1 MKIILCAKR
10 RKLRCLEILWIAG
23 FATVIVGYKKHSKEQ
38 IKSKMRKL
46 LVIDDNME
54 FKVYPFNTLNG
65 YFSADIIAM
74 HKGKWVFCK
83 HKHRTTWEHP
93 SGWIEAGESPL
104 EAAKRELFEET
115 GSIKF
120 DIEPLCDYYIDM
132 ELNGF
137 HYKGNGQVYFATIYS
152 FGEIPPYS
160 EMGEIGFF
168 DALPD
173 NLTYPIL
180 KDYFS
185 IAEKKLHAKQEN
197 QSFNK

>member
-1 MKIILCAKR
+1 
-10 RKLRCLEILWIAG
+10 
-23 FATVIVGYKKHSKEQ
+23 
-38 IKSKMRKL
+38 MRKL

-93 SGWIEAGESPL
+93 SGWIESGETPL

-197 QSFNK
+197 QSLNK

>member
-1 MKIILCAKR
+1 
-10 RKLRCLEILWIAG
+10 
-23 FATVIVGYKKHSKEQ
+23 
-38 IKSKMRKL
+38 MRKL

-120 DIEPLCDYYIDM
+120 DPGRITCLY
-132 ELNGF
+132 
-137 HYKGNGQVYFATIYS
+137 
-152 FGEIPPYS
+152 
-160 EMGEIGFF
+160 
-168 DALPD
+168 ALV
-173 NLTYPIL
+173 
-180 KDYFS
+180 
-185 IAEKKLHAKQEN
+185 
-197 QSFNK
+197 

>member
-1 MKIILCAKR
+1 
-10 RKLRCLEILWIAG
+10 
-23 FATVIVGYKKHSKEQ
+23 
-38 IKSKMRKL
+38 MRKL

-93 SGWIEAGESPL
+93 SGWIESGETPL
-104 EAAKRELFEET
+104 EAAKRQLFEET
-115 GSIKF
+115 GSIQF
-120 DIEPLCDYYIDM
+120 DIEPLCDYYIDLD
-132 ELNGF
+132 LNGF
-137 HYKGNGQVYFATIYS
+137 HYTGNGQVYFATIYS
-152 FGEIPPYS
+152 LGEIPPYR
-160 EMGEIGFF
+160 EMGEIDFF

-197 QSFNK
+197 QSLNK